1 MQANLIQNLQS
12 QAILQP
18 QNLSAQTEVKSNDR
32 PSFDDLVKESMTSA
46 TREEVKDSKNET
58 NQEEVKA
65 LKDETVVAKND
76 ESEKDSKKTV
86 KDAEKIDAKKEKI
99 RNKTSGLIKENLAKN
114 IPEKTVHN
122 KENQNEQ
129 LKFEKSVSVR
139 KEEKLEQKD
148 VKNSKKNEFEKNQI
162 HEIVELDTKNAE
174 ILAANQIK
182 NENQEIDIKQQ
193 ELESIFVNNEEEE
206 FSVKEKKSEHTFTLD
221 KEGKIIVHDLRTKT
235 EEKIP
240 QEEKKTSL
248 KVTDVKVESKN
259 SAEITMEVASNVQ
272 QNVTS
277 SNDQTA
283 ASSTSNFQQMLTNQI
298 QQNASDF
305 VKAGN
310 ILLKDNDAGSIKL
323 ILHPESLGNVKIDLQ
338 ISDKNITGRIVV
350 ASAEA
355 YNAFKDST
363 DSLKQA
369 FINSGFESAGLDLSF
384 AGQDANSNQF
394 TKREQ
399 DNSSQFILRRGYGDV
414 SENAGFEYEENF
426 VEISMRNSV
435 NIVA

>member
-18 QNLSAQTEVKSNDR
+18 QNLSAQTEIKSNDR
-32 PSFDDLVKESMTSA
+32 PTFDDLVKESLTS
-46 TREEVKDSKNET
+46 TTKEEVNESKTES

-65 LKDETVVAKND
+65 LKEEKVIAKND
-76 ESEKDSKKTV
+76 ESEIDSKKSV
-86 KDAEKIDAKKEKI
+86 KDAEKIDAKNEKI
-99 RNKTSGLIKENLAKN
+99 SKKASGLIKENLAKN
-114 IPEKTVHN
+114 IPEKTASE
-122 KENQNEQ
+122 KENLNEQ

-148 VKNSKKNEFEKNQI
+148 VKNSKKNEFEKKQI

-182 NENQEIDIKQQ
+182 NENQEIDVKQQ
-193 ELESIFVNNEEEE
+193 ELESIFVNNEEE

-235 EEKIP
+235 EEKLP
-240 QEEKKTSL
+240 QEEKKASL

-259 SAEITMEVASNVQ
+259 TAEITMEVASNVQ

-399 DNSSQFILRRGYGDV
+399 DNSSQFVLRRGYGDV
-414 SENAGFEYEENF
+414 SDNAGFEYEENF